1 MSLHRSN
8 TRADFVLAVPDGED
22 PLYARI
28 AAAIVADVRRGRLR
42 PGDALPGSRTLAE
55 TLGVHRNT
63 ILAALRELALEGWI
77 EAAHGRATRIS
88 TSLPESPAPRR
99 LRAAAGPSVL
109 PGFDLVDGW
118 CPPPWSPATA
128 TDRQRPIQLLGGLPD
143 LRLLPRVE
151 LARAYRRVA
160 TRARGAALF
169 GYGDPRGDALLRAEL
184 AKLLARGRAL
194 ALGADDL
201 MVTRGSQM
209 ALYLAARAVLRP
221 GDRVAVEALGY
232 GPAWR
237 ALEAAGATLV
247 PISVDRGGLDV
258 ATLRALAIRTRLRAV
273 YVTPHHQYP
282 TTAVLEQPRRLA
294 LLALA
299 REQRMAVFE
308 DDYDHE
314 FHYDGRP
321 LAPLASA
328 DPTGQVIYVG
338 TLSKVLA
345 PALRLGFV
353 AAPRPVLERMTAL
366 RLVVD
371 RQGDPVTERAVAELM
386 ADGELER
393 HTRRM
398 RRVYAARRDVLV
410 EALRAAFGD
419 ALIFDV
425 PRGGMALWA
434 RPATLDV
441 ERWAVACEARG
452 VIVQPSSRF
461 LFDPA
466 RPDAR
471 GVRLGFAAEPEERL
485 RLGVQTMLEAA
496 QSTSNKRVAGSAID

>member
-1 MSLHRSN
+1 
-8 TRADFVLAVPDGED
+8 
-22 PLYARI
+22 
-28 AAAIVADVRRGRLR
+28 
-42 PGDALPGSRTLAE
+42 
-55 TLGVHRNT
+55 
-63 ILAALRELALEGWI
+63 
-77 EAAHGRATRIS
+77 
-88 TSLPESPAPRR
+88 
-99 LRAAAGPSVL
+99 
-109 PGFDLVDGW
+109 
-118 CPPPWSPATA
+118 
-128 TDRQRPIQLLGGLPD
+128 
-143 LRLLPRVE
+143 
-151 LARAYRRVA
+151 
-160 TRARGAALF
+160 
-169 GYGDPRGDALLRAEL
+169 
-184 AKLLARGRAL
+184 
-194 ALGADDL
+194 
-201 MVTRGSQM
+201 
-209 ALYLAARAVLRP
+209 
-221 GDRVAVEALGY
+221 
-232 GPAWR
+232 
-237 ALEAAGATLV
+237 
-247 PISVDRGGLDV
+247 LDV